1 MEYYELTEIHVVFNN
16 IIFYDDGSIGNINNN
31 NNKIPTRLDFK
42 QMRELQPYRPDL
54 PFYTL
59 FLYQKREA
67 QEKKKDEHPLLKYN
81 KNLVLDNWFKVTR
94 VS

>member
-1 MEYYELTEIHVVFNN
+1 MEYYQLTEIHVMFNN
-16 IIFYDDGSIGNINNN
+16 VIFYNDGSIGNINNIP
-31 NNKIPTRLDFK
+31 KIPTRLNFK

-67 QEKKKDEHPLLKYN
+67 QRKREQHPLIKYN
-81 KNLVLDNWFKVTR
+81 KNHVLDNWFKVTR